1 MSKISS
7 IFPDPEQWFAEIILP
22 LNLPKSLTYGIPVN
36 MQPHLK
42 IGMRVEVALGK
53 NKIYTGIVA
62 HITKVR
68 PELYRIKP
76 IKKILDP
83 EPIIFP
89 RQLKLWQWIA
99 EYYLSSPGEVMQAAL
114 PAHLKP
120 QANVSLIWTGLPP
133 IDVPH
138 LSDLAYVAAEAL
150 QIKKDVTLQTLIE
163 IVGSEHHGKVVAEL
177 LENGLA
183 EINDKLVSHY
193 KVKTEKS
200 LFLHP
205 KYEDEEKLSVLFDEL
220 KNAPKQLQVLMS
232 LVQMQKLSE
241 HITPADLAKAAQTS
255 AAIVNALIAK
265 GVIVVDQI
273 IVDRI
278 KPNVVEEYKTI

>member
-89 RQLKLWQWIA
+89 RQIGRA
-99 EYYLSSPGEVMQAAL
+99 SCRERV
-114 PAHLKP
+114 
-120 QANVSLIWTGLPP
+120 
-133 IDVPH
+133 
-138 LSDLAYVAAEAL
+138 
-150 QIKKDVTLQTLIE
+150 
-163 IVGSEHHGKVVAEL
+163 
-177 LENGLA
+177 
-183 EINDKLVSHY
+183 
-193 KVKTEKS
+193 
-200 LFLHP
+200 
-205 KYEDEEKLSVLFDEL
+205 
-220 KNAPKQLQVLMS
+220 
-232 LVQMQKLSE
+232 
-241 HITPADLAKAAQTS
+241 
-255 AAIVNALIAK
+255 
-265 GVIVVDQI
+265 
-273 IVDRI
+273 
-278 KPNVVEEYKTI
+278 